1 LFYRAADVDDVVG
14 DNAEANPAVH
24 SVEAFVAAAI
34 ETVSPLDHAD
44 APLAS
49 GPPFLPIAEP
59 ALLLLA
65 FALTA
70 FAGAIGNAHALDA
83 HRLRRHGSTLAE
95 HTPEG
100 QKHET
105 SPRARSGFRMRP
117 RHGPRGARAD
127 SSR

>member
-1 LFYRAADVDDVVG
+1 
-14 DNAEANPAVH
+14 H

-65 FALTA
+65 FALGA

-83 HRLRRHGSTLAE
+83 HRLRRRVVFGGIEGGVRRDQARGLAWCASMA
-95 HTPEG
+95 G
-100 QKHET
+100 IN
-105 SPRARSGFRMRP
+105 RSASLGRRP
-117 RHGPRGARAD
+117 
-127 SSR
+127 

>member
-1 LFYRAADVDDVVG
+1 DVDDVVG

-65 FALTA
+65 FALGA

-83 HRLRRHGSTLAE
+83 HRLRRRVVFGGI
-95 HTPEG
+95 EG
-100 QKHET
+100 GVRRDQARGT
-105 SPRARSGFRMRP
+105 SQLGLVCFDGGINRSASLGRRP
-117 RHGPRGARAD
+117 
-127 SSR
+127 